1 MSLELAIQEN
11 TLAVRALIDALTGAN
26 TLPEVKSE
34 KLKTEVKEEK
44 PKAEAKAETKVEP
57 KEEAPVEE
65 KAPVVAYDQVKQAV
79 VELVTSKGRD
89 AVVAVLS
96 KFNVSTAKDL
106 PETEWAP
113 CLKALTEAQEA

>member
-11 TLAVRALIDALTGAN
+11 TLVVRALIDALTGAN

-34 KLKTEVKEEK
+34 KPKTEVKEEK
-44 PKAEAKAETKVEP
+44 PKTEAKAEVKVET
-57 KEEAPVEE
+57 PVEE

-106 PETEWAP
+106 PEAEWAP